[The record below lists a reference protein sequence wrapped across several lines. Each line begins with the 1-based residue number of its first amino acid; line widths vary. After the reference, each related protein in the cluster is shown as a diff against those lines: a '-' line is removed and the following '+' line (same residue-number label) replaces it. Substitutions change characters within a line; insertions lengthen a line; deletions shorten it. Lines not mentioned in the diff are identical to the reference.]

1 MEIVEPALGSHLRVW
16 KHGPPALPGSGRR
29 KEDFEGMKI
38 AIVFSKGNRPDTTGV
53 YCLRALGQKH
63 KVSHFEPEDL
73 SKIKRE
79 DYDLFM
85 NIDDGRSYR
94 FRTDLHPSV
103 FWAIDTHIKP
113 ERCLEKAKDFDFVF
127 CAQRP
132 GAQAMRKAG
141 MGARWC
147 PLAFDPEVHRKHPL
161 PKILDIS
168 FVGNSGRLRWGN
180 FFYEGKE
187 IFRERTRLLS
197 VLKKRFNLFTGK
209 FFFEDMAV
217 VFSLSK
223 IVFNKSVKDDVNMR
237 VFEAL
242 GCGSLLVTNPIEG
255 SQDLLFKP
263 GEHFIEY
270 RSRRDLVEKA
280 TYFLHHDEER
290 ERIAALGREE
300 ALRKHTYAHRMEYM
314 LSFLT
319 PHTPKRFD
327 FSRLSP
333 AEDEW
338 GFERAARAQLCP
350 EGKKGIDL
358 GCGPRKVAKGALGI
372 DILRPGSQADLLASG
387 EQLPFRGE
395 EWDYVVASHT
405 LERYE
410 DIQKTLREWKRILK
424 KGGTIGVVAGDDR
437 IIDSRALNPQP
448 KHALTPD
455 LLRDHIRK
463 SGGLEIEVL
472 QEIVD
477 AWSFGCICR
486 KM

>member
-1 MEIVEPALGSHLRVW
+1 M
-16 KHGPPALPGSGRR
+16 PGSGRR

-63 KVSHFEPEDL
+63 EVCHFEPEDL

-79 DYDLFM
+79 DYDLFV

-113 ERCLEKAKDFDFVF
+113 ERCLEKARDFDFVF

-132 GAQAMRKAG
+132 GAQAMRKEG
-141 MGARWC
+141 IGARWC
-147 PLAFDPEVHRKHPL
+147 PLAFDPEVHKKHPL
-161 PKILDIS
+161 PKILDVS
-168 FVGNSGRLRWGN
+168 FVGNYGRFRYGR
-180 FFYEGKE
+180 FFWEGKK
-187 IFRERTRLLS
+187 IFRERARLIS
-197 VLKKRFNLFTGK
+197 ALKKEFNLFTGN

-270 RSRRDLVEKA
+270 RSRRDLVEKVS
-280 TYFLHHDEER
+280 YFLHHEEER
-290 ERIAALGREE
+290 ERIAARGREE
-300 ALRKHTYAHRMEYM
+300 VLRKHTYAHRMEYM
-314 LSFLT
+314 LSFLS

-327 FSRLSP
+327 FSRVPP
-333 AEDEW
+333 ADDERV
-338 GFERAARAQLCP
+338 FEQAALAQFCP
-350 EGKKGIDL
+350 EGKKGIDV
-358 GCGPRKVAKGALGI
+358 GCGPRKIARGALGI
-372 DILRPGSQADLLASG
+372 NILRKGSQGDLLACG
-387 EQLPFRGE
+387 DQLPFRE
-395 EWDYVVASHT
+395 EELDYVVASRN
-405 LERYE
+405 LEHYD
-410 DIQKTLREWKRILK
+410 DIQKPLREWKRVLK
-424 KGGTIGVVAGDDR
+424 KGGIIGMVASDDR
-437 IIDSRALNPQP
+437 IIDSRALNPQH

-455 LLRDHIRK
+455 LLRESIQKCR
-463 SGGLEIEVL
+463 GLEIEVL

-477 AWSFGCICR
+477 AWSFACICR
-486 KM
+486 KSSM